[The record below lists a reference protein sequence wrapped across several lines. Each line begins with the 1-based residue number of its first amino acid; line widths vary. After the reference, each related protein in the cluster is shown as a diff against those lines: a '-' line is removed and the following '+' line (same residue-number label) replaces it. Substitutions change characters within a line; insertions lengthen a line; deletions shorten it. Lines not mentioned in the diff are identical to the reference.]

1 MIASSLDMLE
11 DSLIKKIEVMD
22 RIEEENNRQTE
33 VLKNSEEV
41 DEKAFDDTVEKKG
54 ELVDQ
59 LLLLDEGFQSLFDR
73 VKEELGKN
81 KDMYKEQVGRLQNLI
96 HEVMDRS
103 SSIEAHE
110 HRNKKLAEQYFS
122 TTRQR
127 LENNKKSSA
136 VAFNYYQTMNKFK
149 DIPPQFLDQKN

>member
-22 RIEEENNRQTE
+22 RIEDENNRQME
-33 VLKNSEEV
+33 VLKNAEEV

-73 VKEELGKN
+73 VKEELGNN
-81 KDMYKEQVGRLQNLI
+81 KDMYKEQIGRLQNLI

-122 TTRQR
+122 ATRQR
-127 LENNKKSSA
+127 LESNKKSSA

>member
-22 RIEEENNRQTE
+22 RIEEENNIQTE

-73 VKEELGKN
+73 VKEELGNN
-81 KDMYKEQVGRLQNLI
+81 KEMYKEQIGRLQNLI

>member
-1 MIASSLDMLE
+1 MVASSLDMLE
-11 DSLIKKIEVMD
+11 ESLVKKIEVMNK
-22 RIEEENNRQTE
+22 IEEENNRQTE

-41 DEKAFDDTVEKKG
+41 DEEAFDNTVDKKG

-73 VKEELGKN
+73 VKEDIGNN
-81 KDMYKEQVGRLQNLI
+81 KDKYKEQIKRMQDLI
-96 HEVMDRS
+96 HEVMDLS

-122 TTRQR
+122 TARQKLGSSKR
-127 LENNKKSSA
+127 SSA
-136 VAFNYYQTMNKFK
+136 AAFNYYQTMSNYKEV
-149 DIPPQFLDQKN
+149 PPQFLDKKN

>member
-22 RIEEENNRQTE
+22 RIQEENDRQTE

-73 VKEELGKN
+73 VKEELGNN
-81 KDMYKEQVGRLQNLI
+81 KDMYKEQIGRLQNLI

-103 SSIEAHE
+103 LSIEAHE

-127 LENNKKSSA
+127 LESNKKSSA

>member
-1 MIASSLDMLE
+1 MLE
-11 DSLIKKIEVMD
+11 ESLVKKIEVMNK
-22 RIEEENNRQTE
+22 IEEENNRQTE

-41 DEKAFDDTVEKKG
+41 DEEAFDNTVDKKG

-73 VKEELGKN
+73 VKEDIGNN
-81 KDMYKEQVGRLQNLI
+81 KDKYKEQIKRMQDLI
-96 HEVMDRS
+96 HEVMDLS

-122 TTRQR
+122 TARQKLGSSKR
-127 LENNKKSSA
+127 SSA
-136 VAFNYYQTMNKFK
+136 AAFNYYQTMSNYKEV
-149 DIPPQFLDQKN
+149 PPQFLDKKN